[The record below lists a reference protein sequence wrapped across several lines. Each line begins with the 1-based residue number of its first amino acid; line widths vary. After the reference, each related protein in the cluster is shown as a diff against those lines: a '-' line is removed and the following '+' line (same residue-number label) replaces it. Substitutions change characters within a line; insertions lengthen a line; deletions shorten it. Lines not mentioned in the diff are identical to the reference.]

1 MIGYILRFWDISTC
15 KLRNRKQRL
24 ELKQLTILENKNGLC
39 LYFLKHNK
47 GNLPPNY

>member
-24 ELKQLTILENKNGLC
+24 ELKQLTIPENKNGL
-39 LYFLKHNK
+39 YFKKPNK